1 MNMKTILKEST
12 TLGCHELFLSK
23 KIHQE
28 WKGKPS
34 PIGKT
39 SRLPTNG
46 WVVPIN
52 NNGGVP
58 FKSDGGGLP
67 RGGGSGP
74 LGGGSNKPLGDQ
86 NLKPYAIGPTR
97 PWIGPT

>member
-23 KIHQE
+23 KLHQE

-46 WVVPIN
+46 WVVPIK

-58 FKSDGGGLP
+58 FKNDGGGLP
-67 RGGGSGP
+67 KAMVVAFQEVVVVA
-74 LGGGSNKPLGDQ
+74 L
-86 NLKPYAIGPTR
+86 
-97 PWIGPT
+97 